1 MRNIF
6 IALVVLLAAV
16 AVTKPDGRS
25 GGTGGGSAAGS
36 GSVSCSMSVRSVRT
50 DGTENQIVASGQ
62 FRCDEP
68 GPDRLDFVVS
78 LQRRG
83 ADGQWANAR
92 RVGFVST
99 GADTTSARPVGE
111 RTRVVSA
118 ACAPGVYR
126 AVVEAATTDG
136 GKRTEYLKISGSR
149 TNPCG

>member
-111 RTRVVSA
+111 RIEQPLRQGRV
-118 ACAPGVYR
+118 
-126 AVVEAATTDG
+126 ATTDG